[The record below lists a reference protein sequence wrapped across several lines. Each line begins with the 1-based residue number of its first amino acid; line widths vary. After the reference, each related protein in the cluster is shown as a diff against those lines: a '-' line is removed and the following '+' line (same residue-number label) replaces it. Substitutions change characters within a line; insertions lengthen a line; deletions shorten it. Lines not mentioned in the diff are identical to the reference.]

1 MMGVSPTV
9 MLIAGVLA
17 CLATVRILAGG
28 WTSRAK
34 TTILGLDPQGIG
46 ISVLAVAAAWFFF
59 GPVFGLSLIAVV
71 VIHEFGHVAAFRVAG
86 HHDASFRLVPLL
98 GGYAI
103 SNRPVDTQEED
114 VFITLMGPAICLAP
128 MLLAY
133 GLVPFASETFPAA
146 VFPLLTFAGI
156 SGALNFFNLLPIW
169 PLDGGRLTASILSV
183 FHDRLPFY
191 VFSTV
196 TALMA
201 LVALLGQS
209 IFLLF
214 LVLMGVQH
222 LVQTGGTD
230 GRAPYRRMSKRRA
243 WLCLGAWLFT
253 AAALFVGGL
262 GTILRFV

>member
-1 MMGVSPTV
+1 MLLMWSLAACAGTV
-9 MLIAGVLA
+9 YAL
-17 CLATVRILAGG
+17 RGG
-28 WTSRAK
+28 WTSPLR
-34 TTILGLDPQGIG
+34 TTILGLDPKGLVV
-46 ISVLAVAAAWFFF
+46 SALAVGAAVLFF
-59 GPVFGLSLIAVV
+59 GPVFGLAIIAVV

-103 SNRPVDTQEED
+103 SNRPVDTQEES
-114 VFITLMGPAICLAP
+114 VFITLMGPAICMAP

-133 GLVPFASETFPAA
+133 ALVPIAATSYPAA
-146 VFPLLTFAGI
+146 IEPLLAFAGI
-156 SGALNFFNLLPIW
+156 AGALNFFNLLPIW
-169 PLDGGRLTASILSV
+169 PLDGGRLTASVLSV

-191 VFSTV
+191 VFALS
-196 TALMA
+196 TALIG
-201 LVALLGQS
+201 LVAVLGQS

-230 GRAPYRRMSKRRA
+230 GRAPHARMTKRRA

-253 AAALFVGGL
+253 AATLFMGGL